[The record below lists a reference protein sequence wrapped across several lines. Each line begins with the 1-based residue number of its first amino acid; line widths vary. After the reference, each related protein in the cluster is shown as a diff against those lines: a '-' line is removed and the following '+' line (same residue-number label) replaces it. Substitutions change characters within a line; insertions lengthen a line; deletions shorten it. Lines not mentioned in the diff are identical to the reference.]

1 MNGLQLAE
9 LFYTEQCAPMLR
21 RSFPTLMPRI
31 AAGLVGEG
39 SECMGFDDAISRDH
53 DWGAGLCLWL
63 NDDDYAQEGD
73 RLAKALASLPD
84 TFQGYPVRASH
95 ANGAQR
101 TGVWRISDFYFR
113 YLGSRTLPQTPKAWL
128 TIPEDHLATATNG
141 KVFADPAGEFT
152 RLREALLAFYPED
165 VRRKKLAARCA
176 IMGQAGQYNLPRC
189 LARKEFVAAAMA
201 EAAFIEA
208 ACSALFLLH
217 KRYKPFYKWA
227 HHGLALLPAPAGEV
241 ATALTALVQ
250 TQGGFDQGG
259 ELKVALIERIC
270 TLVTAEL
277 HKQHLSSAT
286 DSFML
291 PQAESVQA
299 SITDPT
305 LRALHLMLG

>member
-9 LFYTEQCAPMLR
+9 RFYTEQCAPMLHKD
-21 RSFPTLMPRI
+21 FPSLLPRI

-63 NDDDYAQEGD
+63 QDEDYAQEGE
-73 RLAKALASLPD
+73 RLAKALASLPG

-95 ANGAQR
+95 TNGAQR
-101 TGVWRISDFYFR
+101 TGVWRINDFYFR
-113 YLGSRTLPQTPKAWL
+113 YLGSRTLPQSLRAWL

-141 KVFADPAGEFT
+141 KVFTDPAGEFT
-152 RLREALLAFYPED
+152 RMREALLAYYPED

-189 LARKEFVAAAMA
+189 LARKEFVAASVA

-208 ACSALFLLH
+208 TCSALFLLH

-227 HHGLALLPAPAGEV
+227 HHALALLPAPAGEV
-241 ATALTALVQ
+241 ATALTSLVQ
-250 TQGGFDQGG
+250 AKGETTQGG

-270 TLVTAEL
+270 ALVTAEL
-277 HKQHLSSAT
+277 HRQHLSSAT

-299 SITDPT
+299 GIMDPT